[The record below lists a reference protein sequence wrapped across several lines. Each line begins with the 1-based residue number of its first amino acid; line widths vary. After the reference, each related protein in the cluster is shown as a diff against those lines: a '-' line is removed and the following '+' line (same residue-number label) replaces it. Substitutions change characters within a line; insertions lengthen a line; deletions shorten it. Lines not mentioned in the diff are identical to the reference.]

1 MSKTNH
7 GSKGKEILE
16 DPNAILD
23 KLKGSEEFFEK
34 NKKPITYVLGG
45 LIVVILAF
53 FGYRYWQDQNNED
66 AQIAMYD
73 AVFAWEKDSL
83 KRALEGDPKSD
94 GMGLLDVADSY
105 SGTDAG
111 NLANYYAG
119 VALLKQGKFD
129 EAIEQLENFK
139 SNDLLLQGLVYSLIG
154 DAYSEKK
161 DFENAAEYY
170 SKAVNYK
177 SNETFTPRYL
187 MKLGLTHELNKDFTA
202 ASEAYKRIVE
212 EYPNSTQITDA
223 KKYLAKTEGLAAAK

>member
-7 GSKGKEILE
+7 GNKGKEILE

-45 LIVVILAF
+45 LIVVVLAF
-53 FGYRYWQDQNNED
+53 FGFKYWQDQNNQE
-66 AQIAMYD
+66 AQANMYN
-73 AVFAWEKDSL
+73 AVFAWERDSL
-83 KRALEGDPKSD
+83 KRALEGDAKSD
-94 GMGLLDVADSY
+94 EMGLLEIADTY

-111 NLANYYAG
+111 NLAKYYAG

-129 EAIEQLENFK
+129 ESIEQLENFK
-139 SNDLLLQGLVYSLIG
+139 SNDLLLQGVAYSLIG

-161 DFENAAEYY
+161 DFENAADYY

-187 MKLGLTHELNKDFTA
+187 MKLGLAHELNKDFTA
-202 ASEAYKRIVE
+202 ASEAYKRIVD
-212 EYPNSTQITDA
+212 EYPNSAQITDA